1 MQTYEKYLP
10 RGVLKPLP
18 DASFEE
24 REAWIRAKYEYKVS
38 SRARHLAGRSVGIT
52 EYVPI
57 MRSDCHPR
65 AVTVYLSCRE
75 M

>member
-38 SRARHLAGRSVGIT
+38 SRTICRDH
-52 EYVPI
+52 EECVP
-57 MRSDCHPR
+57 
-65 AVTVYLSCRE
+65 
-75 M
+75 

>member
-1 MQTYEKYLP
+1 MLFMQTYEKYLP

-38 SRARHLAGRSVGIT
+38 SRARLTGRSVWIT
-52 EYVPI
+52 
-57 MRSDCHPR
+57 RSVSTR
-65 AVTVYLSCRE
+65 
-75 M
+75 